1 MASMSAS
8 IRLVTGHGGPLRSR
22 RRHVAPHTGPAASD
36 LGMTIITINVRMEK
50 NRPSI
55 PHPSGLRPFVKAMRP
70 QTTAAITLPTATKIP
85 LIPRRMNPAATG
97 SEVAKTTA
105 CNMSSPIFATT
116 NTGISW

>member
-8 IRLVTGHGGPLRSR
+8 MRLVTGHGGPLRSR

-70 QTTAAITLPTATKIP
+70 QTTAAITLPTATKFP
-85 LIPRRMNPAATG
+85 
-97 SEVAKTTA
+97 
-105 CNMSSPIFATT
+105 
-116 NTGISW
+116 